1 MLVII
6 QVLIRGNFIKK
17 LTAFLIPIFIFGIFF
32 IVLQSTTI
40 MKKPFNQFQEIDQLI
55 IEIGSD
61 ISSEKWS
68 EAKSQTESLEV
79 EWKRIVPK
87 IQFSSERDNITSIT
101 RNIARLKGAIDAKDK
116 SGALQE
122 ISEAKSNWQDI
133 GK

>member
-1 MLVII
+1 
-6 QVLIRGNFIKK
+6 
-17 LTAFLIPIFIFGIFF
+17 
-32 IVLQSTTI
+32 